1 MILRID
7 KAYTYCDYNEEEPF
21 FHDLLIDISNG
32 KVSTD
37 LNINGMTHNFTEF
50 FLETSKG
57 KTDVRISS
65 LDFLDNNELEYIQE
79 VCNYKEKEEF
89 YKEDDYIED

>member
-21 FHDLLIDISNG
+21 LHDLLIDISNG
-32 KVSTD
+32 KVSSD

-50 FLETSKG
+50 FLETSNG
-57 KTDVRISS
+57 KIDVRITS
-65 LDFLDNNELEYIQE
+65 LDFLNNYELEYIQE
-79 VCNYKEKEEF
+79 VCNYKD
-89 YKEDDYIED
+89 EDDFIED